1 MSKKTNETKP
11 EHQPIC
17 NKGAEQAVLG
27 SILVHPQCLD
37 EVSDLLQPEDFYWD
51 AHGRIYQAMLGLYNR
66 SEPVDLVTVTMRLK
80 ELGWLEGVGG
90 ALFLSGLSEEVG
102 FATNAEY
109 YASLVRDKALLRRL
123 KTSLVEAA
131 VACHQP
137 HDDVG
142 SFLDACESKIFQVMD
157 NRQIQAQPL
166 SELVAPEMTRIES
179 LHERRTELLGMPS
192 GFADLDRL
200 TSGWQNGDLIIVAAR
215 PSMGKTS
222 LALNIAFHAA
232 HRSQVP
238 VAFFSMEM
246 SKAQLVQRLIAS
258 EGRIDSD
265 KVRSGRMEQ
274 EEWST
279 FNEVGELLMQTPI
292 IIDDQSSLTPL
303 EIRARTRRLK
313 SRHSIGM
320 VVVDYLQLAQDPKA
334 KSREQEI
341 GGISRAMKAMAKE
354 LNVPVIVLSQL
365 NREVEKRDNKRPILA
380 DLRDSGQ
387 IEQDADVVLFIY
399 RDEVYREDSPDKG
412 IAEVRL
418 AKQRNGPLGSIR
430 LTFLKEFMRFENS
443 FE

>member
-1 MSKKTNETKP
+1 MSKDANETKP
-11 EHQPIC
+11 KHQPIC
-17 NKGAEQAVLG
+17 SKEAEQAVLG
-27 SILVHPQCLD
+27 AILVRPECLD
-37 EVSDLLQPEDFYWD
+37 ELSDILQPKDFYWG
-51 AHGRIYQAMLGLYNR
+51 AHGGIYQAMLGLYNL
-66 SEPVDLVTVTMRLK
+66 SEPVDQVTVSSYLADHDQLAM
-80 ELGWLEGVGG
+80 VGG
-90 ALFLSGLSEEVG
+90 PVFLAGLSEQVG

-109 YASLVRDKALLRRL
+109 YAGLVRDKALLRRL

-137 HDDVG
+137 HDDVA
-142 SFLDACESKIFQVMD
+142 SFLDACESQIFQVMA
-157 NRQIQAQPL
+157 NRQIEAQPL
-166 SELVAPEMTRIES
+166 SELVAPEMARIES
-179 LHERRTELLGMPS
+179 LHDRRTELLGVPS
-192 GFADLDRL
+192 GFVDLDRL
-200 TSGWQNGDLIIVAAR
+200 TQGFQNGDLTILAAR

-222 LALNIAFHAA
+222 LASNIAFHAA
-232 HRSQVP
+232 HYHQVQ
-238 VAFFSMEM
+238 VAFFSMEL

-265 KVRSGRMEQ
+265 RVRSGRMER

-279 FNEVGELLMQTPI
+279 FNKVGELLMQTPI

-313 SRHSIGM
+313 SRHGIGL

-365 NREVEKRDNKRPILA
+365 NREVEKRDDKRPKLA

-399 RDEVYREDSPDKG
+399 RDEVYREASPDKG

-418 AKQRNGPLGSIR
+418 AKQRNGPLGLIR
-430 LTFLKEFMRFENS
+430 LTYLKEFMRFENC